1 MNEKIKIVC
10 CCGAGICTSNYLKEE
25 IEDRLKAEG
34 FKNVQV
40 VISKV
45 NDLEE
50 ALVGA
55 DLMATTVELQ
65 KDYGIPQVRA
75 LGIMLDDDAAK
86 EALDNIVN
94 ILKSKES

>member
-1 MNEKIKIVC
+1 MNDRIKIVC
-10 CCGAGICTSNYLKEE
+10 CCGAGICTSNYLREE

-34 FKNVQV
+34 FKNFQV

-50 ALVGA
+50 AVVGA
-55 DLMATTVELQ
+55 DLLATTVELQ
-65 KDYGIPQVRA
+65 RDYGIPQVRA

-94 ILKSKES
+94 ILSSKKS